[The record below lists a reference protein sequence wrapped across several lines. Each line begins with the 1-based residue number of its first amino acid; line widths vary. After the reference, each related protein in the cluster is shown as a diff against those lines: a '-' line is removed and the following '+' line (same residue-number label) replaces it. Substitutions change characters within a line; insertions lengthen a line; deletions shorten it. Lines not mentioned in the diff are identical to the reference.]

1 MKARA
6 IPRPLRGGH
15 ETGCVVCGR
24 PLVYSGRTQE
34 RECCVCHRVL
44 PSDAVCEAG
53 HFVCD
58 DCHSGGGAALLAF
71 LQDSRERD
79 PVKLFLNA
87 CALPG
92 VHMHGPEHH
101 GIVPC
106 VLLTA
111 CANCGLEL
119 DLPAAL
125 AEAWA
130 RGKRLPGGSCGALGV
145 CGAAAGAG
153 IFASIACGASPL
165 AAERWAAAQ
174 RLVSDC
180 LARIAAVAHFSPQT
194 GTESTG
200 RCKMISILNRR
211 ELYTGTDAED
221 AARVWSTLK
230 AEGIAYKMQTKGVR
244 SSLARAGDGMGMG
257 VTGGAAR
264 YSDYADA
271 ANYVYTIYVKSSDL
285 ARAKELLGL

>member
-24 PLVYSGRTQE
+24 PLAYSGRTQE

-106 VLLTA
+106 VPLTA

-165 AAERWAAAQ
+165 AAEPWAAAQ

-180 LARIAAVAHFSPQT
+180 LARIAAVGGPRCCKR
-194 GTESTG
+194 TG
-200 RCKMISILNRR
+200 RLSIEAAADFARR
-211 ELYTGTDAED
+211 EL
-221 AARVWSTLK
+221 
-230 AEGIAYKMQTKGVR
+230 GVDMPASR
-244 SSLARAGDGMGMG
+244 PRCEYPAKNRECIGRRCPFFSPNGD
-257 VTGGAAR
+257 
-264 YSDYADA
+264 
-271 ANYVYTIYVKSSDL
+271 
-285 ARAKELLGL
+285 

>member
-1 MKARA
+1 MLRLPQGPALGRG
-6 IPRPLRGGH
+6 LRG
-15 ETGCVVCGR
+15 
-24 PLVYSGRTQE
+24 
-34 RECCVCHRVL
+34 
-44 PSDAVCEAG
+44 G

-165 AAERWAAAQ
+165 AAEPGLRPAPGLRLSGAHSRRRRAALLQAYGPPLHRGRS
-174 RLVSDC
+174 RLC
-180 LARIAAVAHFSPQT
+180 TEGAGRGHARLQT
-194 GTESTG
+194 A
-200 RCKMISILNRR
+200 L
-211 ELYTGTDAED
+211 
-221 AARVWSTLK
+221 
-230 AEGIAYKMQTKGVR
+230 
-244 SSLARAGDGMGMG
+244 
-257 VTGGAAR
+257 
-264 YSDYADA
+264 
-271 ANYVYTIYVKSSDL
+271 
-285 ARAKELLGL
+285 